1 MTKSLAEL
9 PLIPPRLTSSLPH
22 DIMTPPDQ
30 PVTEKILRISRP
42 VHNAVFSYVTPEKA
56 PSPHML
62 SVSNAGLKELDLD
75 PEEVK
80 TQQYLDVFSGN
91 TVLPD
96 THPWSLC
103 YAGHQFGYFAG
114 QLGDGRAISLFETE
128 NKSGKRWELQ
138 LKGAGRTPYS
148 RFADG
153 YAVLRS
159 SIREYLGSEHMAAL
173 GVPTTRAINLILTD
187 REVYRDDAPSDVP
200 QPEQGAIVT
209 RMAPSWLRIGNFE
222 IFHSRNDK
230 ENVRK
235 LADYVLKEV
244 IKIDQ
249 VSPEN
254 KGNRYENLLREV
266 ARSTAEMV
274 AGWQS
279 LGFNHGV
286 MNTDN
291 MSLLG
296 LTMDYGPYQFMDYY
310 DHQYICNHSD
320 HTGRYAFSQ
329 QPTVC
334 MWNVYKLGVT
344 MVELIGAG
352 DEVDEVDI
360 ANMDDEA
367 KRQQYRKAGE
377 DIVNNIAGEE
387 LGEYFMK
394 FFTDKMRAKLGLAT
408 TDSSDME
415 NVIGPLLHW
424 MGEYRIDYHK
434 FIRSLSDYQITE
446 DGEEKD
452 ADNAIERLN
461 ITSALKKEDKAKEDL
476 KPWLSIYRHRIL
488 LSKLDNEQRKQK
500 MDSVNPRFVLRNW
513 IAQEVCAAFDEKS
526 EDEASAM
533 LESCLRACTNP
544 FESKYDDELIEK
556 WIQQDVPQWGRDLK
570 CSCSS

>member
-22 DIMTPPDQ
+22 DLMTPPDQ
-30 PVTEKILRISRP
+30 PMTELVMRQPRP
-42 VHNAVFSYVTPEKA
+42 VRNAAFSYVMPEKA
-56 PSPHML
+56 PRPHIL
-62 SVSNAGLKELDLD
+62 SVSNAALKELDLD
-75 PEEVK
+75 PEAVK
-80 TQQYLDVFSGN
+80 SQQYLEVFSGN
-91 TVLPD
+91 IILPN
-96 THPWSLC
+96 TNPWSLC

-173 GVPTTRAINLILTD
+173 GVPTTRALNLILTD
-187 REVYRDDAPSDVP
+187 REVYRDDAPSNVP

-222 IFHSRNDK
+222 IFHSRKDK
-230 ENVRK
+230 ENVKK

-249 VSPEN
+249 VSSEN

-279 LGFNHGV
+279 IGFNHGV

-296 LTMDYGPYQFMDYY
+296 LTIDYGPYQFMDYY

-320 HTGRYAFSQ
+320 HGGRYAFSQ

-344 MVELIGAG
+344 LVELIGAG
-352 DEVDEVDI
+352 EEVDEVDI
-360 ANMDDEA
+360 TKMEDGE
-367 KRQQYRKAGE
+367 KLQQYRKAGE
-377 DIVNNIAGEE
+377 EIVNNIAGEE

-394 FFTDKMRAKLGLAT
+394 YFTDKMRAKLGLT
-408 TDSSDME
+408 TSDSSDME

-424 MGEYRIDYHK
+424 MGEYKIDYHK
-434 FIRSLSDYQITE
+434 FIRSLSDYQIAE

-452 ADNAIERLN
+452 ADNAIEKLH
-461 ITSALKKEDKAKEDL
+461 IISGLKKEDKAKEDL

-488 LSKLDNEQRKQK
+488 LSNLDNEGRKKK

-513 IAQEVCAAFDEKS
+513 IAQEVCAAFDEKH
-526 EDEASAM
+526 EDEASTM
-533 LESCLRACTNP
+533 LESCLQACTNP
-544 FESKYDDELIEK
+544 FQSKFDDEQIEK